1 MKITNYLFAIF
12 FFICSTLYSQ
22 KTTYID
28 STYHENFD
36 KAKLWNEW
44 NSNESKANIKDG
56 YYEIQHLRTS
66 GSWAFWK
73 AFKID
78 YTKDY
83 TIEVAMEQL
92 NGSNEYGHGIIWGYS
107 TWDNYASFVISPN
120 GYFNISK
127 TTEGKYSE
135 LQAWKQTT
143 FVNSGTNKLKIEKKQ
158 GKFTFYLNDNEV
170 YSTKDNNI
178 KVNGAYNG
186 LILYNSKT
194 VKVHELKIRASME
207 KINLIADAI
216 KGYKKE
222 NLGTTVNSKH
232 TEIGP
237 IVSPDGKTLFFTRK
251 NHPKNIGGDANDDIW
266 YSQRNT
272 DGTWSEAKNMGTP
285 INNKGHN
292 MLTSVSADN
301 NKLYIANTYNA
312 DGSQKGQGLSLA
324 TRKGNNWNVPTDI
337 EIKNFYNNHQY
348 VNNCLSQDNQYL
360 LQAIERK
367 DTKGGADI
375 YVSFLTKNGTYSE
388 PLNLGA
394 IINTSGYETTP
405 FIAADNKT
413 LYFSSNGH
421 AGYGDNDIFVSTRLD
436 DTWKNWSTP
445 LNLGPEI
452 NSTDWDAYFTIPASG
467 ELAYMVSYENTI
479 GEGDIVRIKL
489 PEAAKPKPV
498 ALIKGKV
505 LNKKTNLPLQ
515 AVINYFDIETNEE
528 VGSATSNETTGE
540 YNIILQYGK
549 KYSFRANK
557 EHFYAVNDFLDVMNL
572 SEYKEIE
579 KDLYLVP
586 VEIGQTI
593 RLNNIFF
600 DFNKADL
607 KTESYEELDRLTKFL
622 QDNKKIEIEIGGH
635 TDNVGSDE
643 YNQKLSQ
650 QRVESVVAYIV
661 SKGIDKVRLQA
672 KGYGESKPIA
682 NNDTEEGK
690 STNRRVEFTIL
701 KQ

>member
-1 MKITNYLFAIF
+1 MKKILSLFCAF
-12 FFICSTLYSQ
+12 SALCTSAYSQ
-22 KTTYID
+22 KTTYVD
-28 STYHENFD
+28 STYEESFD
-36 KAKLWNEW
+36 KTKLWDEW
-44 NSNESKANIKDG
+44 NSDDSKATIKDG
-56 YYEIQHLRTS
+56 CYEVQHNRTT

-83 TIEVAMEQL
+83 TIEVNLEQTK
-92 NGSNEYGHGIIWGYS
+92 GSQEYGHGILWGY
-107 TWDNYASFVISPN
+107 TNWDDYASFIITPN
-120 GYFNISK
+120 GYYNISK
-127 TTEGKYSE
+127 TVGGKYTE
-135 LQAWKQTT
+135 LQSWKQTT
-143 FVNSGTNKLKIEKKQ
+143 LINTGINKLKIEKKQ
-158 GKFTFYLNDNEV
+158 GKFVFYLNDTEIF
-170 YSTKDNNI
+170 STKESSI
-178 KVNGAYNG
+178 KLNGTYNG
-186 LILYNSKT
+186 IILYNSKT
-194 VKVHELKIRASME
+194 VKLHDIKIKASME

-222 NLGTTVNSKH
+222 NLGKNVNSKY

-237 IVSPDGKTLFFTRK
+237 IVSPDGNTLYLTRK
-251 NHPKNIGGDANDDIW
+251 NHPQNTGGTKNDDIW
-266 YSQRNT
+266 YCKRNT
-272 DGTWSEAKNMGTP
+272 DGTWSEAKNIGFP
-285 INNKGHN
+285 INNNGHN

-301 NKLYIANTYNA
+301 NKLYIANTYKP
-312 DGSQKGQGLSLA
+312 DGSMKGQGLSVT
-324 TRKGNNWNVPTDI
+324 TRKNNSWNIPSDI
-337 EIKNFYNNHQY
+337 EIKNYYNNHQY
-348 VNNCLSQDNQYL
+348 VNNCLSQDNQIL
-360 LQAIERK
+360 VQAIERK

-375 YVSFLTKNGTYSE
+375 YVSFLTKNGNYSE
-388 PLNLGA
+388 PLNLGSV
-394 IINTSGYETTP
+394 INTSGYETTP

-421 AGYGDNDIFVSTRLD
+421 AGYGDNDIFVTTRLD

-452 NSTDWDAYFTIPASG
+452 NSSDWDAYFTIPASG
-467 ELAYMVSYENTI
+467 EVAYMVSYDNTI

-498 ALIKGKV
+498 VLVKGKV
-505 LNKKTNLPLQ
+505 LNKKTNAPLQ
-515 AVINYFDIETNEE
+515 AVIYYYDIETNEE
-528 VGSATSNETTGE
+528 VGSATSNPENGE
-540 YNIILQYGK
+540 YNIILQFGK

-557 EHFYAVNDFLDVMNL
+557 ENFYAVNDFLDVMNL
-572 SEYKEIE
+572 NEYKEIE

-607 KTESYEELDRLTKFL
+607 KTESYEELDRLTSFL
-622 QDNKKIEIEIGGH
+622 QDNKKIEIEIAGH

-661 SKGIDKVRLQA
+661 SKGIDKNRLQA

-682 NNDTEEGK
+682 SNETEEGK